1 MSSRVGGPSG
11 EGGPEYRALV
21 YDLGSENIR
30 SLEGSSLKLLVRS
43 KRVRSVQLLH
53 SIGLECTESV
63 ILVPTN
69 NFSKIDITIQ
79 KVKMIYQQLNE
90 TLRNNNIDIE
100 LQPIIK
106 VLDISRTQ
114 KETLIPL
121 AKRRLLE
128 LLDNSIDR
136 VNTIIN
142 SFNEIV
148 EEARRRQ
155 IIRNLQRF
163 KSNWNRIFEIAQQ
176 LGIDIGNDYQ
186 VLIDMIDSIRRH

>member
-1 MSSRVGGPSG
+1 MSIEVHKGDQG
-11 EGGPEYRALV
+11 YKALV
-21 YDLGSENIR
+21 YDLGSENSR

-53 SIGLECTESV
+53 NLGLECTESV

-69 NFSKIDITIQ
+69 NFSKIDTTIQ
-79 KVKMIYQQLNE
+79 KVRLIYQQLNE
-90 TLRNNNIDIE
+90 TLRNNNLDIE
-100 LQPIIK
+100 LQPLIR
-106 VLDISRTQ
+106 VLDISSEQ
-114 KETLIPL
+114 KEALIPL

-128 LLDNSIDR
+128 LLDNSIER

-163 KSNWNRIFEIAQQ
+163 KSNWNRMFEIAQQ
-176 LGIDIGNDYQ
+176 LGIDITNDYE
-186 VLIDMIDSIRRH
+186 VLISMIDSIRRH

>member
-1 MSSRVGGPSG
+1 MSIEVHKGDQG
-11 EGGPEYRALV
+11 YKALV
-21 YDLGSENIR
+21 YDLGSENSR

-53 SIGLECTESV
+53 NLGLECTESV
-63 ILVPTN
+63 ILVPSN
-69 NFSKIDITIQ
+69 NFSKIFTTIQ

-106 VLDISRTQ
+106 VLDISSEQ
-114 KETLIPL
+114 KEALIPL

-128 LLDNSIDR
+128 LLDNSIER

-163 KSNWNRIFEIAQQ
+163 KSNWNRMFEIAQQ
-176 LGIDIGNDYQ
+176 LGIDITQDYQ
-186 VLIDMIDSIRRH
+186 VLIDMIDSIRR